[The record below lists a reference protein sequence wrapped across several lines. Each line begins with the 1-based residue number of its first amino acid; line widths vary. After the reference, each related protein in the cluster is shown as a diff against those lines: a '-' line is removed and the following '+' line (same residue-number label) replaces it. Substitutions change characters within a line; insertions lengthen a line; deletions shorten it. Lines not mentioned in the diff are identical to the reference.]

1 MRFICDIMLGKLS
14 TYLRMAGVDTAY
26 SRALSLPSLIKT
38 AIAEDRCILTRR
50 KDISLTACPVSA
62 YCVNS
67 NYPHEQLK
75 DVITHFAIS
84 LDQANFFSRCLLCN
98 ESLGPLDKSEAHGKI
113 PDYVVST
120 VNDFS
125 QCPCCNKIYWKG
137 THYENMLRQL
147 NSLLHG
153 AEITNENV

>member
-1 MRFICDIMLGKLS
+1 MRFICDIMLGKLV
-14 TYLRMAGVDTAY
+14 TYLRMAGVDAAY
-26 SRALSLPSLIKT
+26 SRALSLPLLLKT

-50 KDISLTACPVSA
+50 KDISSTDCPVSV

-84 LDQANFFSRCLLCN
+84 LDQAMIFSRCLLCN
-98 ESLGPLDKSEAHGKI
+98 ESLDAIDKPAAQGKV
-113 PDYVVST
+113 PDYVIST
-120 VNDFS
+120 VNAFS
-125 QCPCCNKIYWKG
+125 QCPCCKKIYWKG

-147 NSLLHG
+147 SKLLPDVK
-153 AEITNENV
+153 ISNQKV